1 MLSKKEME
9 TNLGKSRTEE
19 GLQWAAPRK
28 STVLSMTFVIL
39 TSLGT
44 KPKIEWLRQDPVI
57 LSRYD
62 DTKQR
67 QIQKRVQWARLGN
80 QTYMYRY
87 VVSHYLSNWKPHS
100 FIVDCMYFYKIICAK
115 SMPIQPSSYVGLI
128 HALLRVLVGLL
139 APNLR

>member
-19 GLQWAAPRK
+19 GLQWAALRK

-39 TSLGT
+39 TSVGT

-67 QIQKRVQWARLGN
+67 QIQQRVQ
-80 QTYMYRY
+80 
-87 VVSHYLSNWKPHS
+87 
-100 FIVDCMYFYKIICAK
+100 
-115 SMPIQPSSYVGLI
+115 
-128 HALLRVLVGLL
+128 
-139 APNLR
+139 

>member
-9 TNLGKSRTEE
+9 TNLEKSSTEE
-19 GLQWAAPRK
+19 GLQRAALRK

-44 KPKIEWLRQDPVI
+44 KPMIEWLRQDPVI

-67 QIQKRVQWARLGN
+67 QIQQRVQ
-80 QTYMYRY
+80 
-87 VVSHYLSNWKPHS
+87 
-100 FIVDCMYFYKIICAK
+100 
-115 SMPIQPSSYVGLI
+115 
-128 HALLRVLVGLL
+128 
-139 APNLR
+139 